1 MTLTVES
8 ATIRISRNIKSAEKA
23 LNEAL
28 LQQAELMSTLVLA
41 RNQVSPNF
49 LSGQDA
55 LMRLMKSQQSL
66 LTAGN
71 DLARVHGRMLDIS
84 KEMGGT
90 AEDCP
95 DDWRQTGQLDVV
107 NAA

>member
-8 ATIRISRNIKSAEKA
+8 AAIRISRNIKSAEKA

-28 LQQAELMSTLVLA
+28 LQQAELMSTLVSA
-41 RNQVSPNF
+41 RNLVSPDL

-95 DDWRQTGQLDVV
+95 DDWRQTGQLNIAD
-107 NAA
+107 AA